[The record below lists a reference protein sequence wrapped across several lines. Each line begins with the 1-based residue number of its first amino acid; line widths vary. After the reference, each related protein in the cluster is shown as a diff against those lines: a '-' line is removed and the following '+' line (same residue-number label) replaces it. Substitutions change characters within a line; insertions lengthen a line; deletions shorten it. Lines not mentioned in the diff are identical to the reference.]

1 MVEYNVDKERIDD
14 FIMAYGKSDEDLE
27 ILKEYATHHDVP
39 IIRDD
44 TKDFLTFLLKAKR
57 PKSVL
62 ELGTAIAYS
71 TLVIYKALDKDVDT
85 IVTVEN
91 YAKRIEI
98 AESNIKKYF
107 DEGKVS
113 FIKEDITIYLK
124 NIKQENVFDFVFL
137 DAAKAQYIIWLP
149 YIKKLMKK
157 DAILVADNIFKDGEM
172 LESKYAILKRDR
184 TIHKRMREF
193 LHEIMTDKDFDSNIL
208 NIGDGISVSIKK

>member
-27 ILKEYATHHDVP
+27 ILKEYAIHHGVP

-91 YAKRIEI
+91 YDERIKI

-113 FIKEDITIYLK
+113 FIKDDITTYLK

>member
-1 MVEYNVDKERIDD
+1 M
-14 FIMAYGKSDEDLE
+14 
-27 ILKEYATHHDVP
+27 
-39 IIRDD
+39 
-44 TKDFLTFLLKAKR
+44 TFLLKAKR

-71 TLVIYKALDKDVDT
+71 TLVIYKALDKNVDT

-98 AESNIKKYF
+98 AENNIKKYF

-193 LHEIMTDKDFDSNIL
+193 LHAIMTDKDFDSNIL

>member
-91 YAKRIEI
+91 YDKRIEI